1 MVRRYLYNGRL
12 IRAQLLDVNLTEL
25 NWQFEAFTLNEG
37 NLRAP
42 RRENPSIPPLLAQ
55 SKRDMRGSRGR
66 LTFSSFFSSS
76 RKAETP
82 LTIVWKG
89 CGKMGI

>member
-1 MVRRYLYNGRL
+1 MIKIKFREKKKYQILHH
-12 IRAQLLDVNLTEL
+12 DT
-25 NWQFEAFTLNEG
+25 FTLKEG
-37 NLRAP
+37 NRNAP
-42 RRENPSIPPLLAQ
+42 RRENPSRPPLFAQ
-55 SKRDMRGSRGR
+55 STKDIRGSRGR

-89 CGKMGI
+89 WKRKH